1 MIVQQIFLEE
11 NNKWDEQKQEKQE
24 VIDEPKKEQEKEAD
38 ISSFREEGEVDNDYD
53 DYDP

>member
-24 VIDEPKKEQEKEAD
+24 VIDEPKEEQEKEAD
-38 ISSFREEGEVDNDYD
+38 ISSFREEVEVDNDDD